1 MGDEI
6 RQLLSAVI
14 KNQEIA
20 NAEMQG
26 RFDRIDGEFR
36 NVYKR
41 LGDIQ
46 SELTEF
52 KAEMTEFKVE
62 MTEFKAEMTEF
73 KSEIKTEMAE
83 FKSEMRSF
91 QDDTRTFQQDVRNSF
106 LHLDQRLE
114 VSEMDKIQSKRR
126 LSGIEQDLDRTILR
140 LDKLED
146 IVHQSHGME

>member
-20 NAEMQG
+20 NAETKG

-52 KAEMTEFKVE
+52 KVE
-62 MTEFKAEMTEF
+62 MTDF
-73 KSEIKTEMAE
+73 KSEIKTEMAEFKTEMAE

-91 QDDTRTFQQDVRNSF
+91 QDDTRTFQQDVRDSF
-106 LHLDQRLE
+106 LRLDQRLE